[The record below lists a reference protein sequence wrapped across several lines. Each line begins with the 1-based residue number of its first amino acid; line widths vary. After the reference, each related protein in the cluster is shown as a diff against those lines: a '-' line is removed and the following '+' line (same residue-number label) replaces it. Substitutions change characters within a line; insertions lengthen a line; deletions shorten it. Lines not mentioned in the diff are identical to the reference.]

1 MERANSKRPMISWAL
16 YDWANS
22 AFATTVMAGFFPVFF
37 KSYWYSDAEATQS
50 TFALGMGNAIA
61 GLVIAVMAPVLG
73 AIADRGS
80 AKRRFLFTM
89 VFLGVVSTA
98 ALFFIAEGQ
107 YLLALFVYVVA
118 VIGFESATT
127 FYDSLIVS
135 VSDEKSRVSVSAL
148 GYSLGYLGGGVLF
161 TLNVLMA
168 LNPEWFGLADDAAA
182 VRVSFLTVAVWWTLF
197 TIPLYLWVK
206 EPRDPHAVSGMVAVR
221 GGIQQLAQTIKEVGS
236 LKVVATFL
244 VAYWLYMDGV
254 HTIVR
259 MAVDYGLALGFP
271 SDSLIK
277 ALLIT
282 QFVGFPATLVM
293 GKLASRIGAKPAIY
307 VCITVY
313 AFVTVWGFFMTQIW
327 QFYALAVI
335 IGLAQG
341 GSQAISRAYYIS
353 MVPQA
358 RIAQFCGFYN
368 MLGKFAAVLGP
379 VLVGVVAAVSG
390 SNRLSILSLLI
401 LFAGGAFVLYFV
413 DPPRGERHSVTPA
426 S

>member
-1 MERANSKRPMISWAL
+1 MESANSKRPMISWAL

-61 GLVIAVMAPVLG
+61 GLVIAVLAPVLG

-182 VRVSFLTVAVWWTLF
+182 VRVSFLTVAVWWTVF

-221 GGIQQLAQTIKEVGS
+221 AGLQQLAQTIKEVSS

-293 GKLASRIGAKPAIY
+293 GKLASRIGPKPAIY
-307 VCITVY
+307 VCIAVY
-313 AFVTVWGFFMTQIW
+313 AFVTVWGFFMSQIW

-341 GSQAISRAYYIS
+341 GSQAISRAYYVS
-353 MVPQA
+353 MVPQS

-401 LFAGGAFVLYFV
+401 LFAGGAFVLHFV
-413 DPPRGERHSVTPA
+413 NPPRGERHSVTPA